1 MDVCAKLRGILKE
14 RRIGHGGTLDPM
26 ATGVLPVFVGNA
38 TKAAQYAENSI
49 KEYIGILR
57 LGMITDTQDI
67 TGNILETRDIN
78 PDIITPE
85 RVKNIMREFTGEM
98 EQTPPMYSAVKING
112 KKLYQLARKGKE
124 IPRPPRKI
132 KIYELELL
140 NQDLNQDKLLNLD
153 LDLKQDLDLN
163 QENNKNNLDFAF
175 RCRCSKGVYIR
186 TLCHD
191 MGLALGCGGVLYAL
205 RRTMAAGFR
214 EVDAVSLEYIEKN
227 IRETGDYNA
236 FLRPVDSLFDQY
248 PAFTVPTPEAE
259 RKIRHGNPIK
269 TRIPDGIYRV
279 YAPDGAFLCLS
290 EAKNG
295 VLTSQKNFF

>member
-57 LGMITDTQDI
+57 LGIITDTQDI

-78 PDIITPE
+78 QDIITPE
-85 RVKNIMREFTGEM
+85 RIKNIMREFTGET

-132 KIYELELL
+132 KIYELEL
-140 NQDLNQDKLLNLD
+140 
-153 LDLKQDLDLN
+153 LN

-290 EAKNG
+290 QAKNG

>member
-57 LGMITDTQDI
+57 LGIITDTQDI

-85 RVKNIMREFTGEM
+85 RVKNIMREFTGET

-132 KIYELELL
+132 KIYELEL
-140 NQDLNQDKLLNLD
+140 
-153 LDLKQDLDLN
+153 LN